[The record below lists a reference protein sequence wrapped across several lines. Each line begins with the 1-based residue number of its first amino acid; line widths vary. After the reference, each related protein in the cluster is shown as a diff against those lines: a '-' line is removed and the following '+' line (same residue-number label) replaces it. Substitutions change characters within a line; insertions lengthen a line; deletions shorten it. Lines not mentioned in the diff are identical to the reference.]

1 MSFILDALKKSE
13 TDRQQRSSAEFAGVP
28 TSSDRAG
35 VPRWLWTLGL
45 LLAINLAVLLA
56 LMFRSSTGPAT
67 LPTTPITEIR
77 RPVQID
83 PTQNAPALE
92 EAGLG
97 EPTPSPSSF
106 AEQVAEAKLNS
117 PARGRSAAA
126 AAEDSPSEAV
136 VAAEPGIPA
145 NSGNSAALPTIY
157 EVVADGTVDLPEL
170 HLDIHVYSDVPKDR
184 FVFINM
190 SKQREQS
197 RLAEGPVVNE
207 ITPFGVVLE
216 YRGTTFLLPR
226 D

>member
-13 TDRQQRSSAEFAGVP
+13 TDRQQRSPAEFAGIP

-35 VPRWLWTLGL
+35 VPRWLWALGL
-45 LLAINLAVLLA
+45 LLAINLAVLLG
-56 LMFRSSTGPAT
+56 LMFGSSNGPAT
-67 LPTTPITEIR
+67 LPATPITEIQ
-77 RPVQID
+77 RPIQND
-83 PTQNAPALE
+83 PIQNSPARD
-92 EAGLG
+92 
-97 EPTPSPSSF
+97 EPSLSQPNPSESSF

-117 PARGRSAAA
+117 PKPKSSAAA
-126 AAEDSPSEAV
+126 APEDSSEAV

-145 NSGNSAALPTIY
+145 NSRNSAALPTIY
-157 EVVADGTVDLPEL
+157 EVIADGTIDLPEL
-170 HLDIHVYSDVPKDR
+170 HLDIHVYSDAPEDR

-197 RLAEGPVVNE
+197 RLVEGPLVDE

-216 YRGTTFLLPR
+216 YRGTSFLLPR

>member
-83 PTQNAPALE
+83 PTQ
-92 EAGLG
+92 
-97 EPTPSPSSF
+97 
-106 AEQVAEAKLNS
+106 
-117 PARGRSAAA
+117 
-126 AAEDSPSEAV
+126 
-136 VAAEPGIPA
+136 
-145 NSGNSAALPTIY
+145 
-157 EVVADGTVDLPEL
+157 
-170 HLDIHVYSDVPKDR
+170 
-184 FVFINM
+184 
-190 SKQREQS
+190 
-197 RLAEGPVVNE
+197 
-207 ITPFGVVLE
+207 
-216 YRGTTFLLPR
+216 
-226 D
+226 